1 MSEEPAA
8 GFAGLLR
15 RLRTEARLTQDELA
29 VASGVSTRAIS
40 DLERAV
46 NLTARRDTA
55 EMLAG
60 ALHLDGTERARFV
73 AVARGKPVAAPE
85 QPPGPAA
92 GTGPGGTPAAGI
104 PSQPPTLAET
114 RLFPG
119 RAGPPEAAASNVAW
133 LESALSPAFVGRQR
147 ELGVLRE
154 AWSAARDGRRV
165 LALVSGEPG
174 IGKTALTA
182 ELARRVR
189 GDDGLVLYG
198 RWDEDVLAPYQAF
211 REALTD
217 YARACPE
224 RVLRQDMAGLA
235 AETAR
240 ICPVPAQRLR
250 VSAARPLSAAEAE
263 RFRLFESVDTWFGR
277 MAARHP
283 VLLVLDDLQWA
294 DQSSLVLLPYLMRA
308 RRSAPLLTVAMY
320 RDTGPERS
328 EFSSAL
334 PSLTRDIDSR
344 RLALRGLSRGA
355 VAALLPGR
363 ERDVIDGLE
372 RETAGNPF
380 YLLEM
385 SRHLSE
391 GGELSAG
398 AAAHDGAP
406 AGIPESVRDMVRSR
420 IGRLSAGCTEILA
433 IAALIGE
440 RFDAAL
446 LAASAGLEETATISL
461 LEEAERAGLVAEI
474 DDTVLPEDAGFP
486 EDTESAWTADDS
498 AAGGDVDHW
507 RFAHSLTRRV
517 TAEELS
523 RSRRARL
530 HHRIGETLEARPGTP
545 PAELAH
551 HFGAAA
557 KGAAEKAA
565 AYERL
570 AGQRALAEV
579 AAEVAVRHFRRAL
592 GLAHRLG
599 PENPLENQRLR
610 CELLLELAGAHDRAG
625 EYAPRDDRFAEA
637 ADAARNLPDSD
648 LPDGGLFLRAALGYG
663 GVLPATV
670 SLDPRAQALLTEAL
684 QRLGGTDSGARAMV
698 MARLAHWLHTARPYA
713 ERRQLSD
720 RSVAMARAAGDPRTL
735 ATVLTHRSFALDG
748 PADVADALAV
758 ADEIIGIGGSLSDPE
773 LTLEGL
779 RIRLH
784 AQFENGDQAA
794 AAATAL
800 ELKRLAEG
808 LRHPEFIRLA
818 AMWDVTVADLE
829 GRFADAAELAA
840 QLHERLYEIGH
851 PQAQVIPFAQRFSR
865 SWLQGHAAEYVPQL
879 KALSAAEPGNL
890 AWPAVTVWCL
900 AESGDRDEAAAVLA
914 GTKPADAAAA
924 DANYLW
930 WAVIAGFAGAAD
942 LTGDRDWAAAL
953 YELALPYAG
962 RNCTLGV
969 ASFLGAAD
977 HWLGVLAATAGRLDE
992 AAGHLE
998 AALHRHQAMGAR
1010 PWAALT
1016 QEAYGHVLSARG
1028 RKADATRAA
1037 ALTGAALRTAEELGL
1052 AAVTRRPALRGRS
1065 ALRGP
1070 QRLPSRGRVH
1080 ARDGSQ
1086 GGAHVP

>member
-1 MSEEPAA
+1 MSEQLAA

-15 RLRTEARLTQDELA
+15 RLRTEARMTQDELA
-29 VASGVSTRAIS
+29 AASRVSTRTIS

-46 NLTARRDTA
+46 NLTARKDTA
-55 EMLAG
+55 EMLAD
-60 ALHLDGTERARFV
+60 ALHLDGPDRVRFV
-73 AVARGKPVAAPE
+73 AIARGKPVLLPE
-85 QPPGPAA
+85 QQARPATLPA
-92 GTGPGGTPAAGI
+92 TITPAGA
-104 PSQPPTLAET
+104 T
-114 RLFPG
+114 
-119 RAGPPEAAASNVAW
+119 ASNLAW

-154 AWSAARDGRRV
+154 AWSAARYGRRV
-165 LALVSGEPG
+165 LALVAGEPG

-182 ELARRVR
+182 ELARHVR
-189 GDDGLVLYG
+189 GDHGLVLYG

-224 RVLRQDMAGLA
+224 QVLRQDMAGLA

-250 VSAARPLSAAEAE
+250 VSAAPPLAAAEAE
-263 RFRLFESVDTWFGR
+263 RFRLFESIDTWFGR

-344 RLALRGLSRGA
+344 RLPLRGLPHGS

-363 ERDVIDGLE
+363 EPEVIDGLE

-398 AAAHDGAP
+398 AVAHDGAP

-420 IGRLSAGCTEILA
+420 IGRLSDGCTEILA
-433 IAALIGE
+433 IASLIGE

-474 DDTVLPEDAGFP
+474 GDDTDASTG
-486 EDTESAWTADDS
+486 DASTADDGTG
-498 AAGGDVDHW
+498 GGDVDHW

-523 RSRRARL
+523 RSRRVRL

-557 KGAAEKAA
+557 KGAAEKAIG
-565 AYERL
+565 YERL

-599 PENPLENQRLR
+599 PENHLENQRLR
-610 CELLLELAGAHDRAG
+610 CELLLDLAGAHDRAG

-698 MARLAHWLHTARPYA
+698 MARLAHWLHTARPYT
-713 ERRQLSD
+713 ERRELSD

-758 ADEIIGIGGSLSDPE
+758 ADEIVGIGASLSDPE

-840 QLHERLYEIGH
+840 RLHERLYKTGH

-865 SWLQGHAAEYVPQL
+865 SWLQGHAADYVPQL

-890 AWPAVTVWCL
+890 TWPAVMVWCL
-900 AESGDRDEAAAVLA
+900 AESGDRDQAAAVLA

-924 DANYLW
+924 DANFLW

-953 YELALPYAG
+953 YDLVLPYAG

-977 HWLGVLAATAGRLDE
+977 HWLGVLAATAGRSEE

-998 AALHRHQAMGAR
+998 AALRRHQAMGAR
-1010 PWAALT
+1010 PWSALT
-1016 QEAYGHVLSARG
+1016 QEAYGHLLSARG
-1028 RKADATRAA
+1028 READATRAA
-1037 ALTGAALRTAEELGL
+1037 ALTGAALHTAEELGL
-1052 AAVTRRPALRGRS
+1052 AAVTRRPSLRARS
-1065 ALRGP
+1065 ALP
-1070 QRLPSRGRVH
+1070 GR
-1080 ARDGSQ
+1080 
-1086 GGAHVP
+1086 